1 MNMLVNMLVLPR
13 GKALSKKF
21 YNFLI
26 IKATSQKAH
35 PRRKKTYLKERQ

>member
-1 MNMLVNMLVLPR
+1 MRNVDLSSNLMLTV
-13 GKALSKKF
+13 KY

-35 PRRKKTYLKERQ
+35 HARKKA